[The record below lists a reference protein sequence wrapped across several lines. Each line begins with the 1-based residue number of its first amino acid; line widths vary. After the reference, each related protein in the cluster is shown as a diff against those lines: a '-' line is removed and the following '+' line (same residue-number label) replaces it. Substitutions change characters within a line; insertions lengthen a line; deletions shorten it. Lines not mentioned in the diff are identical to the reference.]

1 MFLRFCQIFSI
12 SSECAQ
18 SLLRVCS
25 ECAQSVFRV
34 CSEYV
39 QSVFRVCSECAQS
52 VLRVCSEC
60 VQSVFRVCSECI
72 QSVFR
77 VCSECVVVLVVVG
90 VVLVLDLVVVVVLEV
105 VKVEKVV
112 NRALDSDSFEG
123 RYWVEV
129 DGEMMLSSSDFTAG
143 CKFSYSVVIASLSS
157 ILVVVLVVVLLD
169 SFVLCGD
176 VVITRFDIMGSVLM
190 SLWDSGRLTV
200 RLLDSRIS
208 LGGVMTS
215 LFQVETETLPGITM
229 KTKTMQD
236 TALNTARRRDRK
248 NEI

>member
-1 MFLRFCQIFSI
+1 MLNKPIRNSFWRLEIFVNTSDI
-12 SSECAQ
+12 WCDVVVGGVVVVVVVVVIVVVVVVVEVVA
-18 SLLRVCS
+18 V
-25 ECAQSVFRV
+25 V
-34 CSEYV
+34 
-39 QSVFRVCSECAQS
+39 
-52 VLRVCSEC
+52 VLVVAVNS
-60 VQSVFRVCSECI
+60 
-72 QSVFR
+72 
-77 VCSECVVVLVVVG
+77 VVVLVVVG

-105 VKVEKVV
+105 VKVEKVEKVV

-176 VVITRFDIMGSVLM
+176 VVITKFDNIGSVLM